1 MISLKSIL
9 IKIKDFC
16 FKFKDKNFA
25 KGISTLIGASCLN
38 FLVGAIFSFC
48 TLSVYEISYVNAKG
62 GSIKIEH
69 LTFYYPLEI
78 IFQCL
83 SEFLSGKMYKELGL
97 HLTNLIGVTILTF
110 GYFMMFISS
119 SLLLDLTSM
128 ILGGI
133 GTGIIFYPSSLNA
146 YEWFKD
152 NNGLIVGIMETMIS
166 LGSFFFAFIGEK
178 IINNDE
184 IPSNDIDNLYDFAIA
199 KKIKL
204 YLIIQMITLD
214 TAFIISYFL
223 MYEKEEEDLLKD
235 LEENTQIMRFE
246 TQTDIGNIINI
257 DNENKDLEEKNI
269 KVKINEKKNYD
280 ISDKDDSDKEIEDT
294 NETIHKGLFEEKKEE
309 KKIDGKDNIIND
321 ESEKEK
327 DIKII
332 IKGELIN
339 NYQKEKYLE
348 KDIKEEKDNEKKTK
362 NKIEDLNKDK
372 KEEKEKEIIEKDKSE
387 KKEKNMEEEKNIK
400 EEKNEENNEKEN
412 NKKKEEEKNKETEK
426 DSNFVKNEEIIK
438 KNSEIKE
445 EQNDFC
451 ETKKKKQEDNN
462 DEIKINEDENN
473 KILGLGDSKGNE
485 IKLKKDEDKEIINNN
500 EYNLKDEKKVP
511 LISKKIE
518 RENENKVEKKDEK
531 KKLKLALKSKRLLL
545 FCAIVILQAPVSNM
559 AFSLYREIGEYE
571 NVDVKYLQLI
581 GSLYFIFEC
590 LSSFVFGLFCD
601 YVQLK
606 YLLFFINGI
615 GTIVGFTY
623 CLTFRNGLIFFLV
636 QNLLSFSAGGYYP
649 VKDCFLLK
657 VFGKDVYIELSA
669 YVSFLVSIAVN
680 LLAPITY
687 FVQSSLDE
695 KNIAY
700 WILFLSFGT
709 LNLIGLIL
717 NFFIK
722 ETPIDLSKL

>member
-1 MISLKSIL
+1 MITLKSIE
-9 IKIKDFC
+9 IKIKNFF
-16 FKFKDKNFA
+16 FKLKDKNFR

-38 FLVGAIFSFC
+38 FLVGAIFSLC
-48 TLSVYEISYVNAKG
+48 TLSVYEASYINAKG

-119 SLLLDLTSM
+119 SLLLDLISM

-133 GTGIIFYPSSLNA
+133 GTGIIFYPSTLNA

-152 NNGLIVGIMETMIS
+152 HNGLIVGIMETMIS
-166 LGSFFFAFIGEK
+166 FGSFFFSFIGEK

-184 IPSNDIDNLYDFAIA
+184 TPSNDIDNLYDFAIA

-204 YLIIQMITLD
+204 YLIIQMISLD

-235 LEENTQIMRFE
+235 LEENTQIIRFE
-246 TQTDIGNIINI
+246 TQTDIGNIIN
-257 DNENKDLEEKNI
+257 DNENKDLVEKDI
-269 KVKINEKKNYD
+269 EVKINERKNND
-280 ISDKDDSDKEIEDT
+280 IFDKDDSDKEIEDT
-294 NETIHKGLFEEKKEE
+294 NETIYKGSFEEKKEE
-309 KKIDGKDNIIND
+309 KRIDGKDNIIND

-339 NYQKEKYLE
+339 NCQNEKYLE
-348 KDIKEEKDNEKKTK
+348 TDIKEGKDNEKKTK
-362 NKIEDLNKDK
+362 NKIEELNNDK
-372 KEEKEKEIIEKDKSE
+372 KEEKEIIEKDKIE
-387 KKEKNMEEEKNIK
+387 KREKNVEDEKNK

-412 NKKKEEEKNKETEK
+412 NKKKEEEKNEKTEK
-426 DSNFVKNEEIIK
+426 DSNFIKNEEIIK
-438 KNSEIKE
+438 KNEEIKE
-445 EQNDFC
+445 EQNDSC
-451 ETKKKKQEDNN
+451 ETKKKKDENNN
-462 DEIKINEDENN
+462 DENKINEDANN
-473 KILGLGDSKGNE
+473 KILDLGDLEENE

-500 EYNLKDEKKVP
+500 ECNLKDEKKEP
-511 LISKKIE
+511 LISKNIE
-518 RENENKVEKKDEK
+518 KDNENKFERRDDK

-545 FCAIVILQAPVSNM
+545 FCAIVILQSPVSNM

-571 NVDVKYLQLI
+571 DIDVKYLQLV

-606 YLLFFINGI
+606 YLLFFINCV

-623 CLTFRNGLIFFLV
+623 CLTFRSGLVFFLV

-657 VFGKDVYIELSA
+657 VFGKDVYIELSG
-669 YVSFLVSIAVN
+669 YVSFLVSVAVN
-680 LLAPITY
+680 LLAPISY

-722 ETPIDLSKL
+722 ETPIDLTKIAEK